1 MIGLKEQ
8 RIYRAAVNTYGEESQ
23 VGMMIEEM
31 SELTQALCKMKR
43 GKDHNITE
51 ELADVEIMLNQLKLM
66 FGQMEVEEWKII
78 KLARLDK
85 MLREGENNG

>member
-8 RIYRAAVNTYGEESQ
+8 RIYRVAVNTYGEESQ